1 MNLVLV
7 LRAEL
12 VCLIILLYLTF
23 VSRTYRMGKDVRI
36 FNQILFFA
44 IIHVVMDMVTV
55 YTVNSLGD
63 TLLNKIAHVIFY
75 LSAIMYSYE
84 MCIYTLNLSR
94 PQQMDRK
101 KRLLALLPAMIYL
114 VLLFTPLLP
123 IQYEQ
128 LNGTKASTGPA
139 ATVGFVIAF
148 MYFAVAIGSI
158 FTHWR
163 KVGRH
168 FKRVM
173 LPMLGIYA
181 GVGILIGVFGGVNAI
196 RNYLK
201 V

>member
-12 VCLIILLYLTF
+12 VCLIILIYLTF

-36 FNQILFFA
+36 FNLILFFA

-55 YTVNSLGD
+55 YTVNSQGN

-94 PQQMDRK
+94 PQQMNRK
-101 KRLLALLPAMIYL
+101 KRLLALLPAIIYL

-123 IQYEQ
+123 IRYEQ

-139 ATVGFVIAF
+139 A
-148 MYFAVAIGSI
+148 
-158 FTHWR
+158 
-163 KVGRH
+163 
-168 FKRVM
+168 KRSAKEPASRMTGATSV
-173 LPMLGIYA
+173 LRTGTPFSTRY
-181 GVGILIGVFGGVNAI
+181 
-196 RNYLK
+196 
-201 V
+201 